1 MNVKRWFRIV
11 FPPRRGPIGVRE
23 ALPLVLFLAAYAAAV
38 IALEQTHTLLFTRR
52 SAFGLMVVSVWVWWM
67 WLTGASGLSRNRAL
81 VALTMRLLLIGLFV
95 MVMAEP
101 RSVRTSD
108 TLTVVFA
115 VDSSDS
121 VGDGAIERAMDFVA
135 KAGSGKPDKDNAG
148 VIFFGRDAAVELP
161 PRQSFPFEKNKNVQI
176 SPDATD
182 LERALTLSA
191 AMIPEETRGRIVLI
205 SDGTQTTGSLDN
217 VLDQLASRGIG
228 VDVLP
233 IEYQYDREV
242 WIERLDLPRFVK
254 LGENYKASVLLSSLV
269 ADTGR
274 LVLRENRRIISEQDI
289 TLEAGKT
296 RIDIP
301 IKVGEPGY
309 YEYEATI
316 ETEEGHDHLSLNNSV
331 LNYLYVEGQGKVLVV
346 VDPAG
351 DAADWQSLT
360 RAIRE
365 GERDV
370 QVLEAYD
377 LPRDPLSLMPYD
389 CVVFVNVGQDA
400 FDTVQLQA
408 LHDAV
413 YNQGIG
419 FLMVGGPNSFGAG
432 GYHRTVVEDALPVS
446 MDITQKKILPKGA
459 LAIILHTCE
468 FPEGNTWGQRI
479 TKQAIK
485 VLSAQDE
492 VGVLAYTTAGEGW
505 VFELTPAGQYDTLVR
520 QINGLGV
527 GDMPAFGPTM
537 KMGFDALKESDAA
550 TKHMIIISDGDPT
563 PPPPSLIK
571 AFIKEQISCS
581 MVAIF
586 PHGGADISKMR
597 AIAAA
602 TGGRYYFPDDPKRL
616 PGIFIKEAKTLKRSM
631 VQEKT
636 FTPEVA
642 FPSQVIEGIDAL
654 PPLHGYVLATSK
666 PMAETVL
673 VTRDHLADIEETDP
687 VLAIWRYGLA
697 TTAAFTSD
705 LSPAWGVDWV
715 NWEQYRAFVKQ
726 LLIRV
731 SRVKQDSDL
740 RMWTYMAGG
749 EGVIMVEDF
758 HPDETFLDLKARVA
772 GPRDREQSFDL
783 KQVGPRRYQATFPL
797 WGTGRYQVMA
807 IGSGGTNRTDRVHSG
822 FIVPYSPEYLRFRS
836 DPIALEEVRERT
848 GGVLLTGDS
857 QAEDVFNRREPKRSS
872 QPIFDWFL
880 IALACLVPL
889 DVGIRRVQL
898 DWPVIKNWLGL
909 GRRDQSTATMGAL
922 LRRKQSLDTKL
933 DKGRSAPSWPTTSP
947 APTYD
952 AQPYETQSATART
965 RTATPA
971 AKPQAIKDADSHS
984 TTSRLLEL
992 KRRRKEED

>member
-1 MNVKRWFRIV
+1 MNWKQSVRSV
-11 FPPRRGPIGVRE
+11 FPPRRGPVTLRDG
-23 ALPLVLFLAAYAAAV
+23 LPLVIFLVIYAATV
-38 IALEQTHTLLFTRR
+38 IALEQTQSLLFTRR
-52 SAFGLMVVSVWVWWM
+52 AAFGLMIVSVWVWWM
-67 WLTGASGLSRNRAL
+67 WLNGASGLDRKRGL
-81 VALTMRLLLIGLFV
+81 VALITRLILIGLFV
-95 MVMAEP
+95 MVIAEP

-121 VGDGAIERAMDFVA
+121 VGDAAVERAMDFVA
-135 KAGSGKPDKDNAG
+135 IAGAGKPDKDNAG
-148 VIFFGRDAAVELP
+148 VVFFGRNAAVELP

-176 SPDATD
+176 TPDATD

-191 AMIPEETRGRIVLI
+191 AMIPEETRGRIVLV
-205 SDGTQTTGSLDN
+205 SDGTQTTGSLDS
-217 VLDQLASRGIG
+217 VVDQLASRGIS

-233 IEYQYDREV
+233 IEYQYDREM
-242 WIERLDLPRFVK
+242 WIERVDLPRFVK
-254 LGENYKASVLLSSLV
+254 LGENYNASVLLSSLV
-269 ADTGR
+269 ADKAK
-274 LVLRENRRIISEQDI
+274 LILRENSRIISEQDI
-289 TLEAGKT
+289 KLEAGKT

-309 YEYEATI
+309 YEYKATI
-316 ETEEGHDHLSLNNSV
+316 ETEEGSDHLTLNNSV
-331 LNYLYVEGQGKVLVV
+331 LNYLYVEGQGKVLIVH
-346 VDPAG
+346 DPAG
-351 DAADWQSLT
+351 DPSDWESLA

-370 QVLEAYD
+370 QTLEAYGM
-377 LPRDPLSLMPYD
+377 PRDPLSLMPYD

-479 TKQAIK
+479 TKQAMK
-485 VLSAQDE
+485 VLSEQDE
-492 VGVLAYTTAGEGW
+492 VGVLASIAGGDGW
-505 VFELTPAGQYDTLVR
+505 VFELTPAGQYDELVKK
-520 QINGLGV
+520 INGLGV
-527 GDMPAFGPTM
+527 GDMGAFGPTM
-537 KMGFDALKESDAA
+537 KLGLDGLKKSDAA
-550 TKHMIIISDGDPT
+550 TKHMIIISDGDPA
-563 PPPPSLIK
+563 PPPPQLINE
-571 AFIKEQISCS
+571 FIKEEISIS

-597 AIAAA
+597 AIASA
-602 TGGRYYFPDDPKRL
+602 TGGRYYFPADPNEL
-616 PGIFIKEAKTLKRSM
+616 PKIFIKEAKTLKRSM

-636 FTPEVA
+636 FTPEVE
-642 FPSQVIEGIDAL
+642 FPSQVLDGIEAL
-654 PPLHGYVLATSK
+654 PPLHGYVLSTSK

-673 VTRDHLADIEETDP
+673 VTRDHMADIEETDP

-705 LSPAWGVDWV
+705 LSPAWGSDWV
-715 NWEQYRAFVKQ
+715 NWEQYRAFVTQ
-726 LLIRV
+726 LLTRV
-731 SRVKQDSDL
+731 SRIKQESDL
-740 RMWTYMAGG
+740 RMWTYMSGG
-749 EGVIMVEDF
+749 DGIVMVEDF
-758 HPDETFLDLKARVA
+758 HPDESFLDLKATVA
-772 GPRDREQSFDL
+772 GPRDRTQTVDL

-807 IGSGGTNRTDRVHSG
+807 VGASGEREDRVHGG

-836 DPIALEEVRERT
+836 DPIALDEIRERT
-848 GGVLLTGDS
+848 GGVVLDGES
-857 QAEDVFNRREPKRSS
+857 KAEDVFNRRQPKQST

-880 IALACLVPL
+880 MALACLIPI

-898 DWPVIKNWLGL
+898 DWQAIKNWLGL
-909 GRRDQSTATMGAL
+909 GKRDASTETMGAL
-922 LRRKQSLDTKL
+922 LRRKESLDTKL
-933 DKGRSAPSWPTTSP
+933 DKGRPRTPWPTSP
-947 APTYD
+947 SAPTYD
-952 AQPYETQSATART
+952 TQTTPTRT
-965 RTATPA
+965 RPIKPT
-971 AKPQAIKDADSHS
+971 AKPQASQADSPET

-992 KRRRKEED
+992 KRRRKEEE

>member
-1 MNVKRWFRIV
+1 MNVKQWLRSV
-11 FPPRRGPIGVRE
+11 FPPRRGPLGMRDV
-23 ALPLVLFLAAYAAAV
+23 LPLVIFLVIYAASV

-52 SAFGLMVVSVWVWWM
+52 AAFGLMIVSVWVWWM
-67 WLTGASGLSRNRAL
+67 WLTGASGLSRNRGL
-81 VALTMRLLLIGLFV
+81 VALITRLLLIGLFV
-95 MVMAEP
+95 MVIAEP

-121 VGDGAIERAMDFVA
+121 VGDGAVERAMDFVA
-135 KAGSGKPDKDNAG
+135 AAGAGKPDKDNAG
-148 VIFFGRDAAVELP
+148 VVFFGRNAAVELP

-176 SPDATD
+176 TPDATD

-191 AMIPEETRGRIVLI
+191 AMIPEDPRGRIVLI
-205 SDGTQTTGSLDN
+205 SDGTQTTGSLDS
-217 VLDQLASRGIG
+217 VVDQLASRGIG

-233 IEYQYDREV
+233 IEYQYDREI
-242 WIERLDLPRFVK
+242 WIERVDLPRFVK

-269 ADTGR
+269 ADKAR
-274 LVLRENRRIISEQDI
+274 LVLRENTRIISEQDI
-289 TLEAGKT
+289 ELEAGKT

-309 YEYEATI
+309 YEYKATI
-316 ETEEGHDHLSLNNSV
+316 ETDEGSDHLSLNNSV

-346 VDPAG
+346 HDPAG
-351 DAADWQSLT
+351 DPSDWEPLT
-360 RAIRE
+360 QAIQE

-370 QVLEAYD
+370 QVLEAYGM
-377 LPRDPLSLMPYD
+377 PRDPLSLMPYD
-389 CVVFVNVGQDA
+389 CVIFVNVGQDA

-408 LHDAV
+408 LHDAI

-432 GYHRTVVEDALPVS
+432 GYHRTVVEEALPVS

-492 VGVLAYTTAGEGW
+492 VGVLAYTGAGEGW
-505 VFELTPAGQYDTLVR
+505 VFELTPAGQYDELVKK
-520 QINGLGV
+520 INGLAV

-537 KMGFDALKESDAA
+537 RQGFKALQDSDAA

-563 PPPPSLIK
+563 PPPPQLVND
-571 AFIKEQISCS
+571 FIKEEISVS

-602 TGGRYYFPDDPKRL
+602 TGGRYYFPDDPNKL

-636 FTPEVA
+636 FTPEVE
-642 FPSQVIEGIDAL
+642 FPSQVLNGIEAL

-673 VTRDHLADIEETDP
+673 VTRDYLAEIEETDP

-705 LSPAWGVDWV
+705 LSPAWGSDWV

-726 LLIRV
+726 LLTRV

-740 RMWTYMAGG
+740 RMWAYMSGG
-749 EGVIMVEDF
+749 DGVVMVEDF
-758 HPDETFLDLKARVA
+758 HPDETFLDLKATVA
-772 GPRDREQSFDL
+772 GPRDREQTVDL

-807 IGSGGTNRTDRVHSG
+807 VGAAGERSDRVHGG

-836 DPIALEEVRERT
+836 DPIMLEEVRERT
-848 GGVLLTGDS
+848 GGIVLNGES
-857 QAEDVFNRREPKRSS
+857 QAEDVFNRREPKQST

-880 IALACLVPL
+880 MALACLLPL

-898 DWPVIKNWLGL
+898 DWQVIKNWLGL
-909 GRRDQSTATMGAL
+909 GKRDGSTETMGAL
-922 LRRKQSLDTKL
+922 LRRKESLETKL
-933 DKGRSAPSWPTTSP
+933 DRGRPTKPWPTSP
-947 APTYD
+947 TAPTYE
-952 AQPYETQSATART
+952 AQATTTRT
-965 RTATPA
+965 RPVKPA
-971 AKPQAIKDADSHS
+971 AKPQASQANEPTT

-992 KRRRKEED
+992 KRRRKDEE

>member
-1 MNVKRWFRIV
+1 MNWKRSLRSV
-11 FPPRRGPIGVRE
+11 FPPRRGALTLRDV
-23 ALPLVLFLAAYAAAV
+23 LPLACYLLIYAATV
-38 IALEQTHTLLFTRR
+38 VALEQTQTLLFTRR
-52 SAFGLMVVSVWVWWM
+52 AAFGLMVVSVWVWWM
-67 WLTGASGLSRNRAL
+67 WLNGASGLSRNRAL
-81 VALTMRLLLIGLFV
+81 VALMTRLLLIGLFV

-121 VGDGAIERAMDFVA
+121 VGDGAVERAMDFVA
-135 KAGSGKPDKDNAG
+135 AAGAGKPDKDNAG
-148 VIFFGRDAAVELP
+148 VVFFGRNAAVELP

-176 SPDATD
+176 TPDATD
-182 LERALTLSA
+182 LERVLTLSA

-205 SDGTQTTGSLDN
+205 SDGTQTTGSLDSI
-217 VLDQLASRGIG
+217 VDQLASRGIS

-233 IEYQYDREV
+233 IEYQYDREI
-242 WIERLDLPRFVK
+242 WIERVDLPRFVK
-254 LGENYKASVLLSSLV
+254 LGENYKASVLISSLV
-269 ADTGR
+269 ADKAK
-274 LVLRENRRIISEQDI
+274 LVLRENSQIISEQEVELD
-289 TLEAGKT
+289 AGKT
-296 RIDIP
+296 RIEIP

-309 YEYEATI
+309 YEYKATI
-316 ETEEGHDHLSLNNSV
+316 ETEDGSDHLSLNNSV
-331 LNYLYVEGQGKVLVV
+331 LNYLYVEGQGKVLIVHDQDG
-346 VDPAG
+346 DPS
-351 DAADWQSLT
+351 DWEPLAQ
-360 RAIRE
+360 AIRE

-370 QVLEAYD
+370 QVLEAYGM
-377 LPRDPLSLMPYD
+377 PRDPLSLMPYD
-389 CVVFVNVGQDA
+389 CVVFVNVGQEA

-492 VGVLAYTTAGEGW
+492 VGLLAYTGAGEGW
-505 VFELTPAGQYDTLVR
+505 VFELTAAGEYDELVKK
-520 QINGLGV
+520 INGLAV

-537 KMGFDALKESDAA
+537 RQGLDGLKESDAA

-563 PPPPSLIK
+563 PPPPQLI
-571 AFIKEQISCS
+571 AEFVKEQISVS

-586 PHGGADISKMR
+586 PHGGSDISKMR
-597 AIAAA
+597 AIASS
-602 TGGRYYFPDDPKRL
+602 TGGRYYFPDDPNKL

-636 FTPEVA
+636 FTPEVE
-642 FPSQVIEGIDAL
+642 FPSQVLDGIEAL

-673 VTRDHLADIEETDP
+673 VTRDHLAEIEETDP

-705 LSPAWGVDWV
+705 LSPAWGRDWV
-715 NWEQYRAFVKQ
+715 NWEQYRAFVTQ
-726 LLIRV
+726 LLTRV

-740 RMWTYMAGG
+740 RMWTYMSGG
-749 EGVIMVEDF
+749 DGVIMVEDF
-758 HPDETFLDLKARVA
+758 HPDETFLDLKATVA
-772 GPRDREQSFDL
+772 GPRDQEQTLDL

-807 IGSGGTNRTDRVHSG
+807 VGAAGEREDRTLGG

-836 DPIALEEVRERT
+836 DPIMLDEIRERT
-848 GGVLLTGDS
+848 GGIILNGES
-857 QAEDVFNRREPKRSS
+857 KPEEIFNRRQPKQST

-880 IALACLVPL
+880 MALACLLPI

-898 DWPVIKNWLGL
+898 DWQVIKTWLGF
-909 GRRDQSTATMGAL
+909 GKREHSSETMGAL
-922 LRRKQSLDTKL
+922 LRRKESLDTKL
-933 DKGRSAPSWPTTSP
+933 DKGRPTIPWSTTASAPS
-947 APTYD
+947 
-952 AQPYETQSATART
+952 YEKQETLTRT
-965 RTATPA
+965 RPTRTP
-971 AKPQAIKDADSHS
+971 AKPQASPTDTPET
-984 TTSRLLEL
+984 TTSRLLDM
-992 KRRRKEED
+992 KRRRKEENQ

>member
-1 MNVKRWFRIV
+1 
-11 FPPRRGPIGVRE
+11 
-23 ALPLVLFLAAYAAAV
+23 
-38 IALEQTHTLLFTRR
+38 
-52 SAFGLMVVSVWVWWM
+52 
-67 WLTGASGLSRNRAL
+67 
-81 VALTMRLLLIGLFV
+81 
-95 MVMAEP
+95 
-101 RSVRTSD
+101 
-108 TLTVVFA
+108 
-115 VDSSDS
+115 
-121 VGDGAIERAMDFVA
+121 
-135 KAGSGKPDKDNAG
+135 
-148 VIFFGRDAAVELP
+148 
-161 PRQSFPFEKNKNVQI
+161 
-176 SPDATD
+176 
-182 LERALTLSA
+182 
-191 AMIPEETRGRIVLI
+191 
-205 SDGTQTTGSLDN
+205 
-217 VLDQLASRGIG
+217 
-228 VDVLP
+228 
-233 IEYQYDREV
+233 
-242 WIERLDLPRFVK
+242 PRFVK
-254 LGENYKASVLLSSLV
+254 LGENYKASELLSSLIE
-269 ADTGR
+269 DTAR
-274 LVLRENRRIISEQDI
+274 LVLQENGRTIAEQEI
-289 TLEAGKT
+289 QLEAGKT

-309 YEYEATI
+309 YEYKATL
-316 ETEEGHDHLSLNNSV
+316 ETEQGHDQLTLNNSV
-331 LNYLYVEGQGKVLVV
+331 VNYLYVEGQGKVLIVK
-346 VDPAG
+346 DPAG
-351 DAADWQSLT
+351 DEADSRSLV

-365 GERDV
+365 GERVV
-370 QVLEAYD
+370 QEIEAYD

-389 CVVFVNVGQDA
+389 CVVFVNVAQDA

-492 VGVLAYTTAGEGW
+492 VGLLAYTGAGEGW
-505 VFELTPAGQYDTLVR
+505 VFELTPAGQYEELVKK
-520 QINGLGV
+520 INGLGV

-537 KMGFDALKESDAA
+537 KQGFDALKESDAA

-563 PPPPSLIK
+563 PPPPSLVND
-571 AFIKEQISCS
+571 FIKEQISCS

-597 AIAAA
+597 AIASA
-602 TGGRYYFPDDPKRL
+602 TGGRYYFPDDPNRL

-642 FPSQVIEGIDAL
+642 FPSQVLDGIEAL
-654 PPLHGYVLATSK
+654 PPLRGYVLATSK

-673 VTRDHLADIEETDP
+673 VTRDYLADIEETDP

-715 NWEQYRAFVKQ
+715 NWEQYQAFVKQ

-758 HPDETFLDLKARVA
+758 HPEETFLDLKATVA
-772 GPRDREQSFDL
+772 GPRDREQSIDL

-807 IGSGGTNRTDRVHSG
+807 VGAGGERSDRVHSG

-836 DPIALEEVRERT
+836 DPILLEEVRERT
-848 GGVLLTGDS
+848 GGVLLAGES
-857 QAEDVFNRREPKRSS
+857 KPEEVFNRREPKRSS

-880 IALACLVPL
+880 IALACLLPI

-898 DWPVIKNWLGL
+898 DWQVIKNWVGL
-909 GRRDQSTATMGAL
+909 GRRDQSSATMGAL
-922 LRRKQSLDTKL
+922 LRRKQSLDEKL
-933 DKGRSAPSWPTTSP
+933 DKGRKSPSWPATTT
-947 APTYD
+947 APTY
-952 AQPYETQSATART
+952 ETLPGAART
-965 RTATPA
+965 RSVKSA
-971 AKPQAIKDADSHS
+971 AKPQAVKEPESQT

-992 KRRRKEED
+992 KRRRKDDE